1 MEPRVDFSR
10 FSKVKDSLKEE
21 LMGRYE
27 NGKKTMLM
35 DDELDSVAAAQLGWR
50 PQPVRK
56 KNHKKTYWKLP
67 F

>member
-27 NGKKTMLM
+27 NEKKTMLM
-35 DDELDSVAAAQLGWR
+35 DDELDSVAAAHLGWR

-56 KNHKKTYWKLP
+56 KYWKRTYWKSP

>member
-35 DDELDSVAAAQLGWR
+35 DDELDSVAAAHLGWLPIAGKFR
-50 PQPVRK
+50 RK
-56 KNHKKTYWKLP
+56 KK
-67 F
+67 